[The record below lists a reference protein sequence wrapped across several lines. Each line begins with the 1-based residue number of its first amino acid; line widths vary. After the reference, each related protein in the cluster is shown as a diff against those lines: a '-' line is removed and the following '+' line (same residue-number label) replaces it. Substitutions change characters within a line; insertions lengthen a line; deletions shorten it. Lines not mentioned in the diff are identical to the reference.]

1 VTSGRLAR
9 DPGLQQERTALA
21 WRRTGLALVVGAL
34 TVGRLTMGTLGSAVL
49 VPTLVAAALSAWV
62 VSVTLRGKRYAHAH
76 PDEPS
81 FDRILRD
88 GRVPA
93 VVVVVTMS
101 LALGELLSAA
111 LQLVEAVDAGG
122 VPGG

>member
-1 VTSGRLAR
+1 MTDPVSAR

-34 TVGRLTMGTLGSAVL
+34 TIGRLTMDTLGSSVL
-49 VPTLVAAALSAWV
+49 VPAAVATVLAAWV
-62 VSVTLRGKRYAHAH
+62 VSVTLRRRRHAVTH
-76 PDEPS
+76 PDEPG

-93 VVVVVTMS
+93 VVALVTAS
-101 LALGELLSAA
+101 LALGELAA
-111 LQLVEAVDAGG
+111 AVTQLVS
-122 VPGG
+122 P